1 MIQSDSV
8 ICGGRMMRGQP
19 GFWDL
24 DDRYERLSAVGDP
37 LEKLNSIIP
46 WPVFEKPLAKALK
59 RSDGSKGGRP
69 AFPPVLMF
77 KILVLQALYSL
88 SDDQAEFVIQ
98 DRLSFMRFL
107 GLSLSEKVPDAKT
120 IWLFRE
126 NLVRAGAIDTLFARF
141 DKHLSR
147 SGYLAKGGQII
158 DATIIQAPRQ
168 HNSQDEKAA
177 IKTGKILDEWKDK
190 PAKLAQKD
198 RNARWTVKYSKAR
211 QPTETPT
218 SAATKQHDMAIPM
231 FGYKNHAGIDRAHGF
246 IRGWTV
252 TSASAHDGAQLRNV
266 VAKDNT
272 ASTVWADSAYR
283 SKTNEEWLQDNGLK
297 SDIHQ
302 RKPKGKPLPEAM
314 SRANG
319 RRSKVRSAVEHVFAR
334 QKDKMKLFIRTI
346 GIGRAKVKIGMANIA
361 YNMLRYV
368 FHEGRRATA

>member
-1 MIQSDSV
+1 
-8 ICGGRMMRGQP
+8 MMRGQP

-24 DDRYERLSAVGDP
+24 DERYERLSSVGDP

-46 WPVFEKPLAKALK
+46 WAVFEKPLAKALK

-69 AFPPVLMF
+69 PFPAVLMF
-77 KILVLQALYSL
+77 KILVLQALYNL

-107 GLSLSEKVPDAKT
+107 GLGLSDKVPDAKT

-126 NLVRAGAIDTLFARF
+126 SLVRAGAIDNLFARF

-147 SGYLAKGGQII
+147 SGYLAKGGQIV

-168 HNSQDEKAA
+168 HNSQDEKDA
-177 IKTGKILDEWKDK
+177 IKAGEIPQDWKEK
-190 PAKLAQKD
+190 PAKLSQKD
-198 RNARWTVKYSKAR
+198 RDARWTVKYSKAK
-211 QPTETPT
+211 QPTQTPA
-218 SAATKQHDMAIPM
+218 SAVTKQHDIAIPM

-252 TSASAHDGAQLRNV
+252 TSAAAHDGAQLRNIV
-266 VAKDNT
+266 VKDNT
-272 ASTVWADSAYR
+272 ASTIWADSAYR
-283 SKTNEEWLQDNGLK
+283 SKTNEEWLKGNGLK

-302 RKPKGKPLPEAM
+302 RKPKGKPMPETM

-319 RRSKVRSAVEHVFAR
+319 RRSKIRSAVEHVFAR

-346 GIGRAKVKIGMANIA
+346 GISRARVKIGMANIA

-368 FHEGRRATA
+368 FHEGRRAAA

>member
-1 MIQSDSV
+1 
-8 ICGGRMMRGQP
+8 MRGQA

-24 DDRYERLSAVGDP
+24 DERYERLSAVGDP
-37 LEKLNSIIP
+37 LEKLNAIIP

-69 AFPPVLMF
+69 AFPSVLMF
-77 KILVLQALYSL
+77 KILVLQALYNL

-107 GLSLSEKVPDAKT
+107 GLSLSQKVPDAKT

-126 NLVRAGAIDTLFARF
+126 SLVRAGAIDNLFARF
-141 DKHLSR
+141 DKHLSK

-158 DATIIQAPRQ
+158 DAAIIQAPKQR
-168 HNSQDEKAA
+168 NSQDEKAA
-177 IKTGKILDEWKDK
+177 IKAGDIPEGWQDK

-198 RNARWTVKYSKAR
+198 RDARWTVKYSKAN
-211 QPTETPT
+211 QPTQTPT
-218 SAATKQHDMAIPM
+218 PAATRQHDIAIPM
-231 FGYKNHAGIDRAHGF
+231 FGYKNHAAIDRVHGF

-266 VAKDNT
+266 VTKDNT

-283 SKTNEEWLQDNGLK
+283 SKTNEEWLEKNGLS

-302 RKPKGKPLPEAM
+302 RKPKGKPMPEAM

-319 RRSKVRSAVEHVFAR
+319 RRSKVRSSVEHVFAR

-346 GIGRAKVKIGMANIA
+346 GMSRAKVKIGMANIA

-368 FHEGRRATA
+368 WHQGRTASA

>member
-1 MIQSDSV
+1 
-8 ICGGRMMRGQP
+8 MMRGQP

-24 DDRYERLSAVGDP
+24 DERYQRLSSVGDP
-37 LEKLNSIIP
+37 LEKLNAIIP

-59 RSDGSKGGRP
+59 RSDGTKGGRP
-69 AFPPVLMF
+69 AFPSVLMF
-77 KILVLQALYSL
+77 KILVLQALYTL

-126 NLVRAGAIDTLFARF
+126 SLVRAGAIDTLFARF

-168 HNSQDEKAA
+168 HNNQDEKAA
-177 IKTGKILDEWKDK
+177 IKAGEIPPDWKEE

-198 RNARWTVKYSKAR
+198 RDARWTVKYSKAK
-211 QPTETPT
+211 P
-218 SAATKQHDMAIPM
+218 SADGAKRVDIAIPM

-302 RKPKGKPLPEAM
+302 RKPKGKPMSQAM
-314 SRANG
+314 SRANN

-346 GIGRAKVKIGMANIA
+346 GISRAKVKIGMANIA

-368 FHEGRRATA
+368 WLTGKPQTA

>member
-1 MIQSDSV
+1 M
-8 ICGGRMMRGQP
+8 
-19 GFWDL
+19 
-24 DDRYERLSAVGDP
+24 SAVGDP

-59 RSDGSKGGRP
+59 RSDGSKGVRP
-69 AFPPVLMF
+69 PFPAVLMF
-77 KILVLQALYSL
+77 KILVLRALYNL
-88 SDDQAEFVIQ
+88 SDDQASSSSRIGS
-98 DRLSFMRFL
+98 RLCLTRQAMLASPIGRFL
-107 GLSLSEKVPDAKT
+107 GLGPSDKVPDAKT
-120 IWLFRE
+120 IWLFRKS
-126 NLVRAGAIDTLFARF
+126 LVRAGAIDNLFARF

-158 DATIIQAPRQ
+158 DATIIQASRQ
-168 HNSQDEKAA
+168 HNSQDEKEA
-177 IKTGKILDEWKDK
+177 IKSGEIPETWKEK

-198 RNARWTVKYSKAR
+198 RDAPWTVKYSKAK
-211 QPTETPT
+211 QPTDTPT
-218 SAATKQHDMAIPM
+218 SAPTKAHDIAIPM
-231 FGYKNHAGIDRAHGF
+231 FGYNNHAGIDRAHGF

-252 TSASAHDGAQLRNV
+252 TSAAAHDGAQLRNV
-266 VAKDNT
+266 VTKDNT

-302 RKPKGKPLPEAM
+302 RKPKGKPMPEAT

-319 RRSKVRSAVEHVFAR
+319 RRSRIRATVEHVFAR

-346 GIGRAKVKIGMANIA
+346 GIGRAKVKIGMPNIA

>member
-1 MIQSDSV
+1 
-8 ICGGRMMRGQP
+8 MRGQA

-24 DDRYERLSAVGDP
+24 DERYQRLSAVGDP
-37 LEKLNSIIP
+37 LEKLNAIIP

-69 AFPPVLMF
+69 PFPAVLMF
-77 KILVLQALYSL
+77 KILVLQALYNL

-107 GLSLSEKVPDAKT
+107 GLSLSQKVPDAKT

-126 NLVRAGAIDTLFARF
+126 SLVRAGAIDNLFARF
-141 DKHLSR
+141 DKHLSK
-147 SGYLAKGGQII
+147 SGYLAPLGGASLACRAMKGGQIV

-177 IKTGKILDEWKDK
+177 IKADEIPEGWKDK

-198 RNARWTVKYSKAR
+198 RDARWTVKYSKAK

-218 SAATKQHDMAIPM
+218 SAATRQHDIAIPM
-231 FGYKNHAGIDRAHGF
+231 FGYKNHAGIDRVHGF

-252 TSASAHDGAQLRNV
+252 TSASANDGAQLRNV

-283 SKTNEEWLQDNGLK
+283 SKTNEEWLERNGLT

-302 RKPKGKPLPEAM
+302 RKPKGKPMPEAM

-346 GIGRAKVKIGMANIA
+346 GISRAKVKIGMANIA

-368 FHEGRRATA
+368 FHEARRAAA